1 MIKQKRIS
9 RDVYFQEA
17 KEDIARTNL
26 RLLRISSVLMIVFLA
41 VFISVTPLFF
51 PTWRPT
57 YPYRVFACAAVMV
70 TAVIFIYSR
79 SGKAVYESVR
89 ALCIFFYIAVLLGCI
104 CVDVLPDSSGSSTF
118 FPLIIIVLPAVFIM
132 PYSLIFSITGA
143 LEAFYLFM
151 VFTDKVYIIAL
162 MDAYTSIVACCCTV
176 AVALIVMDLRVEDGL
191 DRYRYKRQGT
201 VDQLTKLL
209 NRAECETQIREY
221 FRIRKAED
229 PICALIMFD
238 IDNFKQINDTFG
250 HQEGDQILE
259 EVGSILREGFRAGD
273 IVGRVGGDEFLVM
286 IKNIHEESNLSDVA
300 CRIGD
305 SIRNLSEP
313 TCDIEV
319 SCSLGIARIHGII
332 PYEDA
337 YRDADQAM
345 YEAKRL
351 GRSRYVIHDIYAEEG

>member
-1 MIKQKRIS
+1 
-9 RDVYFQEA
+9 
-17 KEDIARTNL
+17 
-26 RLLRISSVLMIVFLA
+26 
-41 VFISVTPLFF
+41 
-51 PTWRPT
+51 
-57 YPYRVFACAAVMV
+57 
-70 TAVIFIYSR
+70 
-79 SGKAVYESVR
+79 
-89 ALCIFFYIAVLLGCI
+89 
-104 CVDVLPDSSGSSTF
+104 
-118 FPLIIIVLPAVFIM
+118 
-132 PYSLIFSITGA
+132 
-143 LEAFYLFM
+143 
-151 VFTDKVYIIAL
+151 
-162 MDAYTSIVACCCTV
+162 
-176 AVALIVMDLRVEDGL
+176 
-191 DRYRYKRQGT
+191 
-201 VDQLTKLL
+201 
-209 NRAECETQIREY
+209 
-221 FRIRKAED
+221 
-229 PICALIMFD
+229 MFD